1 MPPPAELQ
9 DRCWG
14 VPLVATFSAF
24 LVFLPPSSA
33 GLLYVLFMGEFRIS
47 HEMAAWPQSTYTVM
61 SNTIGLV
68 QSVLQQRVPLYHLT
82 LFGVALTCVGLVA
95 CAFAPDIVWM
105 AALYGGVYGAGAG
118 ISMISLSL
126 YLLLYFD
133 KYRGTATAFKYCGW
147 AASGIVGPSLIGY
160 VAENYGAQGA
170 LLLVGAMA
178 MHAVP
183 LVMLLSDPQP
193 VTIPTWCVRKR
204 AEASSVPAA
213 PNGLQGLTK
222 GAHLTPK
229 RRLLTG
235 SLTRRC
241 ATNEEANKE
250 PATKDKAWEKETAKR
265 DSVRILVTDVTKLD
279 VTKLRIPNGS
289 PRANCVAKKRVGAK
303 QMRVDSPSLLAHYA
317 TLFRSP
323 MFYVLLIPFMTIDY
337 MLAMVDTTIVEY
349 GMDKGV
355 ATLKDAKQLQT
366 YTAVGQL
373 VGRMVVPFVS
383 DKIASSRCPFTAG
396 SLALAAACLLL
407 ISRVQDFTTL
417 AALTAV
423 VGVCEGYLLCIKGV
437 LIGDYLGVE
446 TLAAVCGLLGVA
458 SVPALLSAPSIIGF
472 FRDELGSYDKFYWM
486 LAGVSLVSA
495 SVMCCIAVTDRMH
508 RKAWDVHIPS
518 RKPPGEIVETAEETE
533 RSAPKDHLPSYRLAQ
548 SSTRCFKQA
557 QAAQV

>member
-14 VPLVATFSAF
+14 VPLVATLSAF
-24 LVFLPPSSA
+24 LVFLPTSSA

-61 SNTIGLV
+61 SNTIG
-68 QSVLQQRVPLYHLT
+68 
-82 LFGVALTCVGLVA
+82 
-95 CAFAPDIVWM
+95 
-105 AALYGGVYGAGAG
+105 AGAG

-133 KYRGTATAFKYCGW
+133 KYRGTATAFKYSGW

-160 VAENYGAQGA
+160 VAETYGAQGA
-170 LLLVGAMA
+170 LLLIGAMA
-178 MHAVP
+178 MHALP
-183 LVMLLSDPQP
+183 LVMLLNDPQP
-193 VTIPTWCVRKR
+193 VTIPAWCVRKR
-204 AEASSVPAA
+204 VEASSMPAA
-213 PNGLQGLTK
+213 PNGLQYITK
-222 GAHLTPK
+222 EDHLTPK
-229 RRLLTG
+229 RRLLMG
-235 SLTRRC
+235 ILTRRC
-241 ATNEEANKE
+241 ATKEEANKE
-250 PATKDKAWEKETAKR
+250 PAAKDKAWEKETAKH
-265 DSVRILVTDVTKLD
+265 DSVKILVTDVTKLD
-279 VTKLRIPNGS
+279 VPTMRIPNGL
-289 PRANCVAKKRVGAK
+289 PRANCVAKKHVGAK

-323 MFYVLLIPFMTIDY
+323 MFYVLLVPFVTIDY

-349 GMDKGV
+349 GIDKGA
-355 ATLKDAKQLQT
+355 ATLQDAKQLQT

-373 VGRMVVPFVS
+373 VGRIVVPFVS
-383 DKIASSRCPFTAG
+383 DKIASSRCPFTAA

-407 ISRVQDFTTL
+407 ISSVKDFTTL
-417 AALTAV
+417 AVLIAV

-472 FRDELGSYDKFYWM
+472 FRDQLGSYDKFYWM
-486 LAGVSLVSA
+486 LAGVCLVSA
-495 SVMCCIAVTDRMH
+495 SIMCCIAVTDRLH

-518 RKPPGEIVETAEETE
+518 KKPPGEIVETAQGTE
-533 RSAPKDHLPSYRLAQ
+533 RPAPKDRLPS
-548 SSTRCFKQA
+548 
-557 QAAQV
+557 